1 MFTLEWDDQGLEI
14 ADKQT
19 IGKFSKKSDITQ
31 RIPKSPHNRNGRP
44 IRPLMQSL
52 PISLVK
58 QQIVSTSLSKL
69 HSNLSIHTEY
79 VHQQHLN
86 LDTVDGRNTGKYKY
100 TVLLNYIHS
109 TSYKKV
115 SGIRFQNQSVITF
128 TLQAP
133 YSCKMYPQ

>member
-19 IGKFSKKSDITQ
+19 IGKSSKKSDITQ

-44 IRPLMQSL
+44 IRPLMQSF

-58 QQIVSTSLSKL
+58 EKFVSTSFSKL

-79 VHQQHLN
+79 VHQQHLH
-86 LDTVDGRNTGKYKY
+86 LDAVDGRNTGKYKY
-100 TVLLNYIHS
+100 TVLLNHIHFI
-109 TSYKKV
+109 KKYP
-115 SGIRFQNQSVITF
+115 GYDFKI
-128 TLQAP
+128 
-133 YSCKMYPQ
+133 KM